1 MLATLSGDFCL
12 LLGLALLLLPLL
24 AVELSRPRDGVWG
37 AVVLPLGLVL
47 VTSSDRLRGA
57 PMLAVL
63 CAGLLITRLGAE
75 VGQARWNALSET
87 EQQRFQSLD
96 HWRTS
101 VRQLLITTGRVG
113 EGISGIAKQLKPTG
127 KSGVTEKKW
136 VRPESPENAAASDDA
151 GSEMTSTEPVPPADA
166 TSPEGED

>member
-1 MLATLSGDFCL
+1 
-12 LLGLALLLLPLL
+12 
-24 AVELSRPRDGVWG
+24 
-37 AVVLPLGLVL
+37 
-47 VTSSDRLRGA
+47 
-57 PMLAVL
+57 MLAVL
-63 CAGLLITRLGAE
+63 CAGLLIARLGSE
-75 VGQARWNALSET
+75 VGQARWNTLSET
-87 EQQRFQSLD
+87 EQQRFQSID

-136 VRPESPENAAASDDA
+136 VRPESPENSAANNDA

>member
-1 MLATLSGDFCL
+1 
-12 LLGLALLLLPLL
+12 L

-37 AVVLPLGLVL
+37 AVVLLLGLVL

-151 GSEMTSTEPVPPADA
+151 CSEITSNEPVHPTDA